1 MRNVTAVVAAAWLMC
16 AGLHATAETVTI
28 AVSQNEKAPDIA
40 FEMTVTVED
49 ELMSLLYESG
59 HIVTSNAVSLKGS
72 LFSDESF
79 GVAEAAEGYADY
91 LVAVNATYG
100 PNEIRNE
107 ELKVSYAD
115 LKGVDWRVVRIATGH
130 VIKEGSVAM
139 SKIRVIDADPYKQ
152 VRFMAG
158 GIAKDALKAINGDSQ
173 GDYRR

>member
-79 GVAEAAEGYADY
+79 GWRRR
-91 LVAVNATYG
+91 
-100 PNEIRNE
+100 P
-107 ELKVSYAD
+107 
-115 LKGVDWRVVRIATGH
+115 KGTPIT
-130 VIKEGSVAM
+130 S
-139 SKIRVIDADPYKQ
+139 S
-152 VRFMAG
+152 
-158 GIAKDALKAINGDSQ
+158 LLT
-173 GDYRR
+173 RRTAPTR